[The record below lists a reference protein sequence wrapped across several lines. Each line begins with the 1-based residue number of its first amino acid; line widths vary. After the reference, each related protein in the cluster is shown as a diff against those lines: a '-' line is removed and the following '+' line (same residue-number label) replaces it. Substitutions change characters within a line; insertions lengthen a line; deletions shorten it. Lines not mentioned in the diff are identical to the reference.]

1 MKRQCS
7 RMEQKQ
13 RDELVQI
20 ESIQRQQFAEFT
32 SAWDE
37 YMQQYENTAIMSIE
51 RLKSEQEQEV
61 FNLRQSYENSPRKYN
76 RSKKLTQYRAME

>member
-1 MKRQCS
+1 
-7 RMEQKQ
+7 
-13 RDELVQI
+13 
-20 ESIQRQQFAEFT
+20 
-32 SAWDE
+32 
-37 YMQQYENTAIMSIE
+37 MQQYENTAIMSIE